1 MKYSAEDRD
10 NIPPVRGSE
19 EELSQKDKKKSADND
34 TEKEKTDAVKD
45 KEAGTDSDKSSEDNE
60 PLEDNL
66 ENYTKNIFVKL
77 KNEREQIKKRTKN
90 MSSSERFKYIFY
102 YYKWTIFFTFLGIL
116 FIAYVISLI
125 YENTRP
131 VGFSYAIVNSYDISN
146 DTNTQIVDDFLKE
159 YGLDKGYK
167 VDSLKDV
174 TLNKQALESGSDEA
188 TTYKYMSFS
197 TYCDNDYFDIVFTDL
212 DGLKICAFNGQAH
225 PAEEIISADNMAKC
239 SDRLVTVLGKDGR
252 DAVYGIDVSDI
263 PAIAAMNLRYKKVY
277 LCFPGDSERNI
288 TTANNFLTYLLS
300 LQ

>member
-19 EELSQKDKKKSADND
+19 EEAAQNNAKKSDKVSSEKADD
-34 TEKEKTDAVKD
+34 IQKTD
-45 KEAGTDSDKSSEDNE
+45 DSKTSSDNSEKSE

-77 KNEREQIKKRTKN
+77 KHEREQIRKRTKD
-90 MSSSERFKYIFY
+90 MSSSGRIKYILY
-102 YYKWTIFFTFLGIL
+102 YYKWTIIFAVLGIL
-116 FIAYVISLI
+116 FVAYVISLI

-146 DTNTQIVDDFLKE
+146 DTNTQIVDDYLKA

-167 VDSLKDV
+167 VDSLTDV

-225 PAEEIISADNMAKC
+225 PAEEVISAENMAKC

-263 PAIAAMNLRYKKVY
+263 PAIASMNLRYKKVY
-277 LCFPGDSERNI
+277 LCFPGDGERNI

-300 LQ
+300 LK